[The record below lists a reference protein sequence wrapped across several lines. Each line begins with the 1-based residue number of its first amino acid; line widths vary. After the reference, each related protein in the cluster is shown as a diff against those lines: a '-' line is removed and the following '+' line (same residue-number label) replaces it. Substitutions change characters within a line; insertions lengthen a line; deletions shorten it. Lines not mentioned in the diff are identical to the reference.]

1 MVNAS
6 KKKFLPLPR
15 CRYGKST
22 KRYIKRRYQGN
33 EGKSSLQAERVQARG
48 ALCSLTT
55 KTKLAAEKQQEMH
68 FLSNEEKVE
77 WIEDYVQRETIGA
90 RQ

>member
-6 KKKFLPLPR
+6 KKNFSPLPR

-22 KRYIKRRYQGN
+22 KRYIKRCYQGN
-33 EGKSSLQAERVQARG
+33 EGKGSLQAERVQACG
-48 ALCSLTT
+48 ALCSLRT
-55 KTKLAAEKQQEMH
+55 KKKLAAEKQQEMH
-68 FLSNEEKVE
+68 FITNEEKVE